1 MTTNSARVLVIDDE
15 AVLRG
20 LLQEMLAA
28 FGYDADVAANGAAG
42 VARFRE
48 GTYATVITDLLMPDM
63 NGLEVVTALRTIDPL
78 INIILL
84 TGSAPGLTPAR
95 AREMGVTLLNKPIAL
110 RDLKTAV
117 DAACRTSPL

>member
-1 MTTNSARVLVIDDE
+1 MTTHSARILVIDDE

-20 LLQEMLAA
+20 MLQEMLAA
-28 FGYDADVAANGAAG
+28 FGYDADVAENGAAG

-48 GTYATVITDLLMPDM
+48 RDYATVITDLLMPGM

-84 TGSAPGLTPAR
+84 TGSAPSLTTAR
-95 AREMGVTLLNKPIAL
+95 AREMGVTLLHKPIAL
-110 RDLKTAV
+110 GDLKAAV
-117 DAACRTSPL
+117 DAACRT

>member
-1 MTTNSARVLVIDDE
+1 MTHSARILVIDDE

-28 FGYDADVAANGAAG
+28 FGYDADVAENGAAG
-42 VARFRE
+42 VSLFRE
-48 GTYATVITDLLMPDM
+48 RDYATVITDLLMPGM

-84 TGSAPGLTPAR
+84 TGSAPGLTAAR
-95 AREMGVTLLNKPIAL
+95 AREMGVTLLHKPVAL
-110 RDLKTAV
+110 GDLKTAV
-117 DAACRTSPL
+117 DAACRT

>member
-1 MTTNSARVLVIDDE
+1 MTTSSARVLVIDDE

-28 FGYDADVAANGAAG
+28 FGYDADVAENGAAG
-42 VARFRE
+42 VSRFQERD
-48 GTYATVITDLLMPDM
+48 YATVITDLLMPGM

-84 TGSAPGLTPAR
+84 TGSAPGLTAAR
-95 AREMGVTLLNKPIAL
+95 AREMGVTLLQKPIAL
-110 RDLKTAV
+110 GDLKAAV
-117 DAACRTSPL
+117 DAACKT

>member
-1 MTTNSARVLVIDDE
+1 MTTSSARVLVIDDE

-28 FGYDADVAANGAAG
+28 FGYDADVAESGAAG
-42 VARFRE
+42 VSRFQERD
-48 GTYATVITDLLMPDM
+48 YATVITDLLMPGM

-84 TGSAPGLTPAR
+84 TGSAPSLTAAR
-95 AREMGVTLLNKPIAL
+95 AREMGVTLLQKPIAL
-110 RDLKTAV
+110 GDLKAAV
-117 DAACRTSPL
+117 DAACKT

>member
-1 MTTNSARVLVIDDE
+1 MTTSSARILVIDDE

-28 FGYDADVAANGAAG
+28 FGYDADVAENGAAG

-48 GTYATVITDLLMPDM
+48 RDYATVITDLLMPGM

-84 TGSAPGLTPAR
+84 TGSAPSLTTAR
-95 AREMGVTLLNKPIAL
+95 AREMGVTLLHKPIAL
-110 RDLKTAV
+110 RDLKAAV
-117 DAACRTSPL
+117 DAACRT

>member
-28 FGYDADVAANGAAG
+28 FGYDADVAENGEAG
-42 VARFRE
+42 VSRFRE
-48 GTYATVITDLLMPDM
+48 RVYATVITDLLMPGM

-84 TGSAPGLTPAR
+84 TGSAPSLTAAR
-95 AREMGVTLLNKPIAL
+95 AREMGVTLLHKPVAL
-110 RDLKTAV
+110 GDLKAAV
-117 DAACRTSPL
+117 DAACRA

>member
-28 FGYDADVAANGAAG
+28 FGYDADVAENGAAG
-42 VARFRE
+42 VSRFQERD
-48 GTYATVITDLLMPDM
+48 YATVITDLLMPGM

-84 TGSAPGLTPAR
+84 TGSAPSLTAAR
-95 AREMGVTLLNKPIAL
+95 AREMGVTLLQKPIAL
-110 RDLKTAV
+110 GDLKAAV
-117 DAACRTSPL
+117 DAACRT

>member
-1 MTTNSARVLVIDDE
+1 MTTSAARVLVIDDE

-28 FGYDADVAANGAAG
+28 FGYDADVAENGAAG
-42 VARFRE
+42 VSRFQERD
-48 GTYATVITDLLMPDM
+48 YATVITDLLMPGM

-84 TGSAPGLTPAR
+84 TGSAPGLTAAR
-95 AREMGVTLLNKPIAL
+95 AREMGVTLLQKPIAL
-110 RDLKTAV
+110 GDLKAAV
-117 DAACRTSPL
+117 DAACKT

>member
-1 MTTNSARVLVIDDE
+1 VIDDE

-28 FGYDADVAANGAAG
+28 FGYDADVAENGEAG
-42 VARFRE
+42 VSRFRE
-48 GTYATVITDLLMPDM
+48 RDYAAVITDLLMPGM

-84 TGSAPGLTPAR
+84 TGSAPSLTTAR
-95 AREMGVTLLNKPIAL
+95 AREMGVTLLHKPIAL
-110 RDLKTAV
+110 RDLKAAV
-117 DAACRTSPL
+117 DAACRT